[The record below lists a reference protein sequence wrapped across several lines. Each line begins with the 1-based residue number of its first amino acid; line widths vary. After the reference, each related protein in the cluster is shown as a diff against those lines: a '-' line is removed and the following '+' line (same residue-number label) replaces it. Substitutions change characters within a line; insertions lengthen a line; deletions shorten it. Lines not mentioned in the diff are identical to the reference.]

1 MELLCAW
8 PCSIWSARL
17 GKMNDEDKHMKNS
30 RLVIAGGR
38 VIDPSQELDQISD
51 VLIESG
57 RIIEIRPV
65 SEQNDTADTVINADG
80 LVVSSG
86 FIDLHCHMREPG
98 YEDKETILT
107 GISAAASGGF
117 TTVCLM
123 PNTNP
128 PVDNLASL
136 NFIFKE
142 AKKNGYRL
150 LPIACVTQG
159 RKGSQLVDMFE
170 LADAGAVGFSD
181 DGSPVSDPRIMQ
193 SALTYSLGSGL
204 PIINHSEDL
213 TLSAGGVMNE
223 GWVSNRL
230 GLKGIPYIAEDIMV
244 ARDIELA
251 EYTGGRLHLA
261 HISTMGAL
269 KLVKRAKES
278 GLDVTA
284 EVTPH
289 HLTLTQDII
298 MGNNSNIDSG
308 GPLPYS
314 AYDTMAK
321 VNPPLR
327 AEEDVQAL
335 VAGLK
340 EGYIDAIATD
350 HAPHS
355 SVDKDCPFDEA
366 AFGISGLETALGL
379 GLRLVHDGD
388 IDLSTLIERLTV
400 GPARILGPY
409 GEHIGNLKKDSY
421 ADLVIFDP
429 QKEWKVET
437 TNFASLGKNSPLNG
451 YTLKGKVLGTISNGE
466 VLFRDE
472 SLKEVI

>member
-1 MELLCAW
+1 
-8 PCSIWSARL
+8 
-17 GKMNDEDKHMKNS
+17 MNIKNS
-30 RLVIAGGR
+30 RLVVAGGR
-38 VIDPSQELDQISD
+38 VIDPSQGLDQISD
-51 VLIESG
+51 VSIENG
-57 RIIEIRPV
+57 RIVEIKPV
-65 SEQNDTADTVINADG
+65 GKRDADSITAIDANG
-80 LVVSSG
+80 LVVSPG

-98 YEDKETILT
+98 YEDKETIDT
-107 GISAAASGGF
+107 GIAAALKGGF
-117 TTVCLM
+117 TTVCVM

-128 PVDNLASL
+128 PVDNLTSL
-136 NFIFKE
+136 NFVLRQS
-142 AKKNGYRL
+142 KKNGYRL
-150 LPIACVTQG
+150 LPIACVTRG
-159 RKGSQLVDMFE
+159 RKGLQLVDMSE
-170 LADAGAVGFSD
+170 LAEAGAVGFSD
-181 DGSPVSDPRIMQ
+181 DGSPVSDPSVMQ

-213 TLSAGGVMNE
+213 TLSTGGVMNE

-230 GLKGIPYIAEDIMV
+230 GLKGTPYIAEDVMV

-251 EYTGGRLHLA
+251 EYTGGCLHLA

-269 KLVKRAKES
+269 QLVKRAKES

-289 HLTLTQDII
+289 HLTLTQEII

-308 GPLPYS
+308 EALPYS

-327 AEEDVQAL
+327 SEEDIQAL
-335 VAGLK
+335 IVGLK

-379 GLRLVHDGD
+379 GLKLVHNGD

-400 GPARILGPY
+400 GPARILRQHGK
-409 GEHIGNLKKDSY
+409 HIGNLKTDSY

-437 TNFASLGKNSPLNG
+437 ADFVSLGKNSPLDG
-451 YTLKGKVLGTISNGE
+451 STLKGKVLGTISNGE

-472 SLKEVI
+472 SLKDVV